1 MSRRVVVTGLGLVSP
16 VGVGIKR
23 AWSNLLE
30 GYCGVTSLADRE
42 AYQKLP
48 VQIAA
53 VVPQGPKDQ
62 GQFTAKE
69 WLDRGVGIPDF
80 AWQHNSELTFS
91 IPVAL

>member
-53 VVPQGPKDQ
+53 VVPQGLKDQ

-69 WLDRGVGIPDF
+69 WLDRGVGVLFYII
-80 AWQHNSELTFS
+80 QL
-91 IPVAL
+91 